1 MNQCPIPGQSRF
13 RSECDQSG
21 GRAWSKSL
29 DSPWENAEQTP
40 NVTRPGKPRYLH
52 PAERTDVKT
61 PGESTDE
68 NVSGSSLA
76 RISAPVLPTGH
87 VFVYVF
93 RRVAG
98 FLRTD
103 SDLFEL
109 AIQRRSPDFKAT
121 RDLGHLP
128 AIARDRKAN
137 HLGFDLLQRPDISG
151 RIGEGERVGARATG
165 GVRDVRAHRRSLFEH
180 QRRRAD
186 GFGRWSGQFL

>member
-1 MNQCPIPGQSRF
+1 MNRGPKPGQSRF
-13 RSECDQSG
+13 RLECDQSG

-61 PGESTDE
+61 RGKSTDE

-76 RISAPVLPTGH
+76 RISALVLLAGH

-93 RRVAG
+93 RRISG

-103 SDLFEL
+103 SDLFKL
-109 AIQRRSPDFKAT
+109 AIQRRSSDFKAT

-128 AIARDRKAN
+128 AITRDGKAN
-137 HLGFDLLQRPDISG
+137 HLGFDLVQRPDIPG
-151 RIGEGERVGARATG
+151 RVDEGERVAHASRSLRGL
-165 GVRDVRAHRRSLFEH
+165 RAHRRRLFED
-180 QRRRAD
+180 QRR
-186 GFGRWSGQFL
+186 